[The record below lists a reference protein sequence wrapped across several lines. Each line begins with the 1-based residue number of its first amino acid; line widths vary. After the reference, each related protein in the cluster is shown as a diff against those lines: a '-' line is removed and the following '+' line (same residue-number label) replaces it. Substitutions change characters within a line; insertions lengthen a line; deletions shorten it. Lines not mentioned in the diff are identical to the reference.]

1 MGNER
6 VEFFGLLGEK
16 LSHSL
21 SPEIHETILDNIN
34 KNGAYKLFEI
44 EKDKLGEFVASV
56 KLLKIKG
63 FNVTIPHKQAIMPL
77 LAEISEEAQAIGAV
91 NCVKVCEDGRL
102 VGYNT
107 DVIGIRKSL
116 EGVELQGRKALVLGT
131 GGASKAV
138 QYILRKGG
146 AEILVV
152 SRSKGAA
159 NLTYEELSE
168 ELIRECRLIV
178 NTTPLGMFPKVDSAP
193 ELPYSALSSEH
204 TLFDCVYNPRQT
216 KFLQLGAAQGART
229 IDGLTMFYAQ
239 AEASWE
245 IWND

>member
-1 MGNER
+1 MKHFALIG
-6 VEFFGLLGEK
+6 FPLG
-16 LSHSL
+16 HSL
-21 SPEIHETILDNIN
+21 SASYFAEKFSREGIDAEYSPL
-34 KNGAYKLFEI
+34 AI
-44 EKDKLGEFVASV
+44 EQAEEVLPYCSR
-56 KLLKIKG
+56 LSG

-138 QYILRKGG
+138 QYVLRKGG
-146 AEILVV
+146 ADIKVV

-178 NTTPLGMFPKVDSAP
+178 NTTPLGMFPKVESAP
-193 ELPYSALSSEH
+193 QLPYSALSSEH

-216 KFLQLGAAQGART
+216 KFLQLGAEQGART
-229 IDGLTMFYAQ
+229 TDGLTMFSAQ
-239 AEASWE
+239 AAAPWE